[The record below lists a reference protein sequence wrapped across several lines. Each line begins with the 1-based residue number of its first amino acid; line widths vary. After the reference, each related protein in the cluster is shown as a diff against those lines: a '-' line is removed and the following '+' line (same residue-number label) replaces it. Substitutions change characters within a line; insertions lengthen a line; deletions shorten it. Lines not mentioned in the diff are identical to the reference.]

1 MVQLAAGMGA
11 RAEVVRIPDMTAINT
26 IGRIILLSEASALM
40 QTYAADR
47 LSFGADVRALFDQ
60 GLLLS
65 ATDYVNAQRLRSVY
79 RRQFLKLFDSID
91 ALITP
96 TIPMGAP
103 KIGQMTVM
111 IDGQE
116 EDTRLAATRFVRGI
130 NVIGFPAVSI
140 PCGFDSEEM
149 PIGLQIIGRPFGEST
164 ILRIA
169 AALEDETD
177 FHRRRPPLL

>member
-1 MVQLAAGMGA
+1 M
-11 RAEVVRIPDMTAINT
+11 
-26 IGRIILLSEASALM
+26 
-40 QTYAADR
+40 
-47 LSFGADVRALFDQ
+47 
-60 GLLLS
+60 
-65 ATDYVNAQRLRSVY
+65 
-79 RRQFLKLFDSID
+79 KLFDSID

-140 PCGFDSEEM
+140 PCGFDSEKM